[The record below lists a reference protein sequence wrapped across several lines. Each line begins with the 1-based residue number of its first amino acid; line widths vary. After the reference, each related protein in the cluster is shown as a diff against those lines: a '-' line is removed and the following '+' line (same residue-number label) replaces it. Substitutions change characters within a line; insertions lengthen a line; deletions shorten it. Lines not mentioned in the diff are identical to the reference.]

1 MINTPKDISDIE
13 VGLYKSG
20 YGICEKLVKEQHMPI
35 AEAVEKT
42 VAQFSG
48 LKMGGACLISDM
60 ECFKKFLY
68 REVTAYT
75 EPSIGVRDPNLE
87 DKTWWDELK
96 QDPKF
101 KPEYWSRYYDYLLK
115 KPSWSITA
123 VEDIN
128 FSTDEIMNALANPR
142 KGAAIERMGMVFGYV
157 QSGKTAHYIGMINKS
172 YDAGYRIVI
181 VLSGIH
187 NSLRSQTQSR
197 IDEEVLGYETSLEY
211 IGDMT
216 RERNVIGVGAG
227 PHNQVDTVVQSITT
241 RDEKGD
247 VNKKTEGV
255 SMMPP
260 FMIVTKKNAS
270 VLRRILRF
278 FRKNHCAE
286 IIGGKK
292 KIPAKYPALIIDD
305 EADQASINT
314 KESYDDQENVLDD
327 YNPTTINGLIRE
339 LLGIFECC
347 SYIGYTATPFANI
360 FIPPHIDDEKYGTDL
375 FPRDFIYRSPRA
387 DQYVGAREFFGLG
400 NEEDIP
406 TMPLYREIVDGASY
420 LGKGTKST
428 DSVGELPKELKL
440 AVKYF
445 LLSTALRNCRGQR
458 NKPNTM
464 LVHIVRFVGQQNK
477 VKQKV
482 QKYFKEEIEHYI
494 RYGDPIIESELKSIW
509 EEDYLPTT
517 GKMRVQFSKYMSGC
531 DDVSWECIWAEVKRL
546 IVDKEISV
554 YSVNGKSED
563 VLLYKN
569 HEGKPFNVIVIGG
582 DKLSRGLTLE
592 GLTVSYFTRSSNTYD
607 TLMQMGRW
615 FGFRPGYLDACRLFT
630 TPTLYASFS
639 HISMAT
645 EDLAGQFD
653 FMNSVVQTPKD
664 FGLRV
669 ASHPTLEITSRNKM
683 RTGQEFK
690 RDFSCKLSQTRV
702 FDIDGEQYDRNF
714 EAVEDLLY
722 AIKGC
727 RITADQYRKKL
738 GRKAPGDHFFYQDV
752 SAHDVANFFESYETS
767 KTATRANSKYMADY
781 IRTMNADGIG
791 GVKSWTVCLINVEDH
806 GKAFDIADLENVG
819 GGIYRKEGSG
829 VDSYETTCSI
839 HTMTSADHEYLDYDK
854 ATYDKA
860 QELKEKYKNDPSK
873 TKINEII
880 RRETRPFANGLLI
893 LYPIGD
899 AGKLTAEQGN
909 HKPPFGF
916 AAVFPDRKNKGDLK
930 SYRMNDIAL
939 EKDSDELY
947 G

>member
-1 MINTPKDISDIE
+1 MINIPKKLNDIE
-13 VGLYKSG
+13 FGLYRSG
-20 YGICEKLVKEQHMPI
+20 YGYCEKLIKEEKITI
-35 AEAVEKT
+35 AEAVAKTAEK
-42 VAQFSG
+42 FSS
-48 LKMGGACLISDM
+48 LNMISDM
-60 ECFKKFLY
+60 EGFKNFLFS
-68 REVTAYT
+68 EVTAYT
-75 EPSIGVRDPNLE
+75 EPSIGVCDPNLE
-87 DKTWWDELK
+87 DKTWWSDLK
-96 QDPKF
+96 ETPTF
-101 KPEYWSRYYDYLLK
+101 KSEYWSRYRDYLLR

-123 VEDIN
+123 VEDIDS
-128 FSTDEIMNALANPR
+128 STNEIMNVLMNPR
-142 KGAAIERMGMVFGYV
+142 KDIAGERMGMVFGYV
-157 QSGKTAHYIGMINKS
+157 QSGKTAHYIGMINKA
-172 YDAGYRIVI
+172 YDAGYSIVI

-197 IDEEVLGYETSLEY
+197 IDEEVLGYETSLENL
-211 IGDMT
+211 GDMA
-216 RERNVIGVGAG
+216 RERNAIGVGLG
-227 PHNQVDTVVQSITT
+227 PNNQVENIVQSITT
-241 RDEKGD
+241 RDENGD
-247 VNKKTEGV
+247 INNRSEGV

-260 FMIVTKKNAS
+260 LMIVTKKNAA
-270 VLRRILRF
+270 VLRKVLRF

-286 IIGGKK
+286 IIDGKK
-292 KIPAKYPALIIDD
+292 KIPTKFPALIIDD

-314 KESYDDQENVLDD
+314 RESYDDQGNILDD

-339 LLGIFECC
+339 LLGVFECR

-360 FIPPHIDDEKYGTDL
+360 FIPPHIDDERYGKDL

-400 NEEDIP
+400 ESEDTP
-406 TMPLYREIVDGASY
+406 AMPLYRKIIEGASY

-464 LVHIVRFVGQQNK
+464 LIHIVRYVSQQNK
-477 VKQKV
+477 IKQKV
-482 QKYFKEEIEHYI
+482 LEYYAEEIENPI
-494 RYGDPIIESELKSIW
+494 RYADSGIESELKRIW
-509 EEDYLPTT
+509 EEDYVPTT
-517 GKMRVQFSKYMSGC
+517 DKMRRQFRKYMSGC
-531 DDVSWECIWAEVKRL
+531 DDVSWGCIWTEVKRL
-546 IVDKEISV
+546 VHEKEITV
-554 YSVNGKSED
+554 YSINGKSKD

-569 HEGKPFNVIVIGG
+569 HAGKPFNVIVIGG

-615 FGFRPGYLDACRLFT
+615 FGFRLGYLDACRLFT
-630 TPTLYASFS
+630 TPALHASFS
-639 HISMAT
+639 YISMAT
-645 EDLAGQFD
+645 ENLAEQFD
-653 FMNSVVQTPKD
+653 FMNSVVQTPRE

-702 FDIDGEQYDRNF
+702 FDIDGEQYDKNF

-727 RITADQYRKKL
+727 RITSDQYQQML
-738 GRKAPGDHFFYQDV
+738 GRKAPGKHIFYRNV
-752 SAHDVANFFESYETS
+752 SAYDVANFFESYETS

-781 IRTMNADGIG
+781 IRTMNANGIG
-791 GVKSWTVCLINVEDH
+791 GVKLWTVCLINMNNGE
-806 GKAFDIADLENVG
+806 KFDIADLKGVG
-819 GGIYRKEGSG
+819 GGILRKEGAG
-829 VDSYETTCSI
+829 VDFSATTASI
-839 HTMTSADHEYLDYDK
+839 HTMTSADHEYMDYDS
-854 ATYDKA
+854 ATYMRVMK
-860 QELKEKYKNDPSK
+860 LKEKYKNDPSK

-880 RRETRPFANGLLI
+880 RRETRPFTNGFLI
-893 LYPIGD
+893 LYPIGQ
-899 AGKLTAEQGN
+899 AGRLTDERGS

-916 AAVFPDRKNKGDLK
+916 AAVFPDRKGKGNLK

-939 EKDSDELY
+939 ERDSDEFY

>member
-1 MINTPKDISDIE
+1 MINTPKDLSDIE
-13 VGLYKSG
+13 VGLYRSG
-20 YGICEKLVKEQHMPI
+20 YGFCEKLVKEEHITI
-35 AEAVEKT
+35 AVAVEKT
-42 VAQFSG
+42 AAKFGG
-48 LKMGGACLISDM
+48 LNMISDM
-60 ECFKKFLY
+60 ECFKKFLFS
-68 REVTAYT
+68 EVTAYT
-75 EPSIGVRDPNLE
+75 EPSIGVCDPNLE
-87 DKTWWDELK
+87 DKAWWDELK

-128 FSTDEIMNALANPR
+128 SSTDEIMNALTNPR
-142 KGAAIERMGMVFGYV
+142 KGVAGERMGMVFGYV
-157 QSGKTAHYIGMINKS
+157 QSGKTVHYIGMINKA

-197 IDEEVLGYETSLEY
+197 IDEEVLGYETSLES

-216 RERNVIGVGAG
+216 RERNVIGVGVG
-227 PHNQVDTVVQSITT
+227 PHNQVETVVQSITT

-270 VLRRILRF
+270 VLRKILRF

-314 KESYDDQENVLDD
+314 KESYDDQGNVLDD
-327 YNPTTINGLIRE
+327 YSPTTINGLIRE
-339 LLGIFECC
+339 LLGVFECR

-387 DQYVGAREFFGLG
+387 DQYIGAREFFGLG
-400 NEEDIP
+400 SNEDVP
-406 TMPLYREIVDGASY
+406 AMPLYRKIVDGASY
-420 LGKGTKST
+420 LGKGTKSA
-428 DSVGELPKELKL
+428 DPVGELPKELKL

-464 LVHIVRFVGQQNK
+464 LIHIVRFVGQQNK

-482 QKYFKEEIEHYI
+482 LKYFKEEIENHI
-494 RYGDPIIESELKSIW
+494 RYGDSIIESELKSIW
-509 EEDYLPTT
+509 EEDYVPTT
-517 GKMRVQFSKYMSGC
+517 GKMRVQFSKYMSGY
-531 DDVSWECIWAEVKRL
+531 DDVSWDCIWSEAKRL
-546 IVDKEISV
+546 IADKEISV
-554 YSVNGKSED
+554 YSVNGKSDD

-630 TPTLYASFS
+630 TPTLHASFS

-645 EDLAGQFD
+645 EDLAAQFD

-669 ASHPTLEITSRNKM
+669 ASHPTLEITSRNKR

-727 RITADQYRKKL
+727 RITAEQYQQTL
-738 GRKAPGDHFFYQDV
+738 GRKAPSEHFFYQNV

-791 GVKSWTVCLINVEDH
+791 GVKSWTVCLISVSGH
-806 GKAFDIADLENVG
+806 GKAFDIADLKDVG

-839 HTMTSADHEYLDYDK
+839 HTMTSADHEYLDYNKDS
-854 ATYDKA
+854 YDKV

-880 RRETRPFANGLLI
+880 RRETRPFSNGLLI

-899 AGKLTAEQGN
+899 AGDLTVKQGA

-916 AAVFPDRKNKGDLK
+916 AAVFPDRKGKGNLK

-939 EKDSDELY
+939 EKDSDEFY

>member
-1 MINTPKDISDIE
+1 MINTPKDLSDVE

-20 YGICEKLVKEQHMPI
+20 YAFCEKLVKEEQQEI
-35 AEAVEKT
+35 ATAVEATIEK
-42 VAQFSG
+42 FRG
-48 LKMGGACLISDM
+48 LNMISDLDG
-60 ECFKKFLY
+60 FRKFLFS
-68 REVTAYT
+68 EVTAYT
-75 EPSIGVRDPNLE
+75 EPSIGVCDPNLE

-96 QDPKF
+96 LNPKF
-101 KPEYWSRYYDYLLK
+101 KPEYWTRYYDYLMR

-123 VEDIN
+123 VEDIDS
-128 FSTDEIMNALANPR
+128 STDEIMNALIDPR
-142 KGAAIERMGMVFGYV
+142 KGAAGERMGMVFGYV
-157 QSGKTAHYIGMINKS
+157 QSGKTAHYIGMINKA

-187 NSLRSQTQSR
+187 NSLRSQTQAR
-197 IDEEVLGYETSLEY
+197 IDEEVLGYETSLEN

-216 RERNVIGVGAG
+216 RERNVIGVGVG
-227 PHNQVDTVVQSITT
+227 PHNQVDTIVQSITT

-286 IIGGKK
+286 IIDGKK

-314 KESYDDQENVLDD
+314 NESYDDQGNILDD

-339 LLGIFECC
+339 LLGVFECR

-387 DQYVGAREFFGLG
+387 DQYIGAREFFGLG
-400 NEEDIP
+400 GSENVP
-406 TMPLYREIVDGASY
+406 VMPLYRKIVDGASY

-428 DSVGELPKELKL
+428 DPVGELPKELKQ

-445 LLSTALRNCRGQR
+445 VLSTALRNCRGQR

-464 LVHIVRFVGQQNK
+464 LIHIVRFVSQQNK

-482 QKYFKEEIEHYI
+482 QKYFKEEIENCIHF
-494 RYGDPIIESELKSIW
+494 RDPIIESELKSIW
-509 EEDYLPTT
+509 EDDYVSTT
-517 GKMRVQFSKYMSGC
+517 GKMRAEFSKYMSGC
-531 DDVSWECIWAEVKRL
+531 DDVSWDSIWSEVKRL
-546 IVDKEISV
+546 IDNKEITV

-563 VLLYKN
+563 VLIYKN

-592 GLTVSYFTRSSNTYD
+592 GLTISYFTRSSNTYD

-630 TPTLYASFS
+630 TPMLYQSFS
-639 HISMAT
+639 YISMAT
-645 EDLAGQFD
+645 EDLADQFD

-714 EAVEDLLY
+714 EAVEDLLES
-722 AIKGC
+722 IKSC
-727 RITADQYRKKL
+727 RVTAAQYQAAL
-738 GRKAPGDHFFYQDV
+738 GRKFPENHFFYQNV
-752 SAHDVANFFESYETS
+752 SAYDVANFLEHYETS

-781 IRTMNADGIG
+781 IRTMNADGLG
-791 GVKSWTVCLINVEDH
+791 GVKSWTVCLMNVSGH
-806 GKAFDIADLENVG
+806 GKPFPIADLEDVG
-819 GGIYRKEGSG
+819 AGIYRKEGFG
-829 VDSYETTCSI
+829 VTSYETTCSI

-854 ATYDKA
+854 AAYDKV
-860 QELKEKYKNDPSK
+860 QELKERYKNDPSK
-873 TKINEII
+873 TKVNEII

-899 AGKLTAEQGN
+899 AGKLTAERGD
-909 HKPPFGF
+909 HKTPFGF
-916 AAVFPDRKNKGDLK
+916 AVVFPDRKGKGNLK

-939 EKDSDELY
+939 EKDTDEFY

>member
-1 MINTPKDISDIE
+1 M
-13 VGLYKSG
+13 
-20 YGICEKLVKEQHMPI
+20 
-35 AEAVEKT
+35 
-42 VAQFSG
+42 
-48 LKMGGACLISDM
+48 ISDM
-60 ECFKKFLY
+60 ECFKKFLFS
-68 REVTAYT
+68 EVTAYT
-75 EPSIGVRDPNLE
+75 EPSIGVCDPNLE
-87 DKTWWDELK
+87 DKPWWDEIK
-96 QDPKF
+96 QDPAF
-101 KPEYWSRYYDYLLK
+101 KPEYWGRYYDYLLK
-115 KPSWSITA
+115 KTAWSITA
-123 VEDIN
+123 VEEIDS
-128 FSTDEIMNALANPR
+128 STDEIMNVLANPR
-142 KGAAIERMGMVFGYV
+142 KGVAGERMGMVFGYV
-157 QSGKTAHYIGMINKS
+157 QSGKTAHYIGMINKA

-197 IDEEVLGYETSLEY
+197 IDEEVLGYETSLEN

-216 RERNVIGVGAG
+216 RERNVIGVGVG
-227 PHNQVDTVVQSITT
+227 PHNQVETVVQSITT

-260 FMIVTKKNAS
+260 FMIVTKKNAF

-286 IIGGKK
+286 IIEGKK

-314 KESYDDQENVLDD
+314 NESYDDHGNVLDD

-339 LLGIFECC
+339 LLGVFECR

-360 FIPPHIDDEKYGTDL
+360 FIPPHIDDETYGTDL
-375 FPRDFIYRSPRA
+375 FPRDFIFRSPRA
-387 DQYVGAREFFGLG
+387 DQYIGAREFFGLG
-400 NEEDIP
+400 DNEDIP
-406 TMPLYREIVDGASY
+406 TMPLYRKIVDGASY
-420 LGKGTKST
+420 LGQGTKST
-428 DSVGELPKELKL
+428 DEVGELPKELKL

-464 LVHIVRFVGQQNK
+464 LIHIVRFVGQQNK

-482 QKYFKEEIEHYI
+482 LKYFKEEIEHYI

-509 EEDYLPTT
+509 EDDYLPTSN
-517 GKMRVQFSKYMSGC
+517 KMRAQFSKYMSGC
-531 DDVSWECIWAEVKRL
+531 NDVSWDCIWAETKRL
-546 IVDKEISV
+546 IADKEIIV

-615 FGFRPGYLDACRLFT
+615 FGFRPCYLDACRLFT
-630 TPTLYASFS
+630 TPSLYASFS

-645 EDLAGQFD
+645 EDLAAQFD
-653 FMNSVVQTPKD
+653 FMNSVVKTPKD

-727 RITADQYRKKL
+727 RITAEQYQQIL
-738 GRKAPGDHFFYQDV
+738 GRKAPGDHFFYRNV
-752 SAHDVANFFESYETS
+752 SSHDVANFFESYETS

-791 GVKSWTVCLINVEDH
+791 GVKSWTVCLINVSGH
-806 GKAFDIADLENVG
+806 GIPFDIADLKDVG

-829 VDSYETTCSI
+829 VDSCESTCSI

-854 ATYDKA
+854 TTYDRVR
-860 QELKEKYKNDPSK
+860 ELKEKYKNDPFK

-880 RRETRPFANGLLI
+880 RRETRPFSNGLLI

-899 AGKLTAEQGN
+899 AGDLTAKQGG

-916 AAVFPDRKNKGDLK
+916 AAVFPDRKGKGNLK

-939 EKDSDELY
+939 EKDSDEFY

>member
-1 MINTPKDISDIE
+1 MINAPKNLNDIE
-13 VGLYKSG
+13 ISLYKSG
-20 YGICEKLVKEQHMPI
+20 YGFCEKLVKEEHMDI
-35 AEAVEKT
+35 ATAVEQTAEK
-42 VAQFSG
+42 FSG
-48 LKMGGACLISDM
+48 LNLISDI
-60 ECFKKFLY
+60 ECFKHFLFS
-68 REVTAYT
+68 EVTAYT
-75 EPSIGVRDPNLE
+75 EPSIGVINPDLE

-96 QDPKF
+96 REPSF
-101 KPEYWSRYYDYLLK
+101 KSEYWSRYYDYLVN
-115 KPSWSITA
+115 KPAWSISA

-128 FSTDEIMNALANPR
+128 SSTDEIMNALANP
-142 KGAAIERMGMVFGYV
+142 KQGTAAERMGMVFGYV
-157 QSGKTAHYIGMINKS
+157 QSGKTAHYIGMINKA

-216 RERNVIGVGAG
+216 RERNVIGVGVG
-227 PHNQVDTVVQSITT
+227 PHNQVETVVQSITT

-286 IIGGKK
+286 IIDEKK
-292 KIPAKYPALIIDD
+292 RIPAKYPALIIDD

-314 KESYDDQENVLDD
+314 NESYDEHGNVLDD

-339 LLGIFECC
+339 LLGIFECR

-360 FIPPHIDDEKYGTDL
+360 FIPPHIDDEKYGTDF

-400 NEEDIP
+400 NDEDIP
-406 TMPLYREIVDGASY
+406 TMPLYRKIVDGASY

-428 DSVGELPKELKL
+428 DEVGELPKELKL

-445 LLSTALRNCRGQR
+445 LLSTALRNCRGQS

-477 VKQKV
+477 VKRKV
-482 QKYFKEEIEHYI
+482 QKYFDEEIANFV
-494 RYGDPIIESELKSIW
+494 RMNAPGIEDEFKSIW
-509 EEDYLPTT
+509 ENDYIPTT
-517 GKMRVQFSKYMSGC
+517 SKMRIQFSKYMSEC
-531 DDVSWECIWAEVKRL
+531 NDVSWDCIWTEIKRL
-546 IVDKEISV
+546 IADKEISV

-563 VLLYKN
+563 GLLYKS

-630 TPTLYASFS
+630 TSTLYASFS

-645 EDLAGQFD
+645 EDLAAQFD

-669 ASHPTLEITSRNKM
+669 ASHPILEITSRNKM

-702 FDIDGEQYDRNF
+702 FDIDGDQYDRNF

-727 RITADQYRKKL
+727 RITPEQYQQKL
-738 GRKAPGDHFFYQDV
+738 GRKAPGDHFFYHGV
-752 SAHDVANFFESYETS
+752 SAHDVANFFEAYETS

-791 GVKSWTVCLINVEDH
+791 GVKSWTVCLINMDNGE
-806 GKAFDIADLENVG
+806 KFNIADLQDVG
-819 GGIYRKEGSG
+819 GGILRREGTG
-829 VDSYETTCSI
+829 VDFSETTASI
-839 HTMTSADHEYLDYDK
+839 HTMTSADHEYMDYDNN
-854 ATYDKA
+854 TYKRVL
-860 QELKEKYKNDPSK
+860 ELKEKYKNDPSK
-873 TKINEII
+873 TKISEII
-880 RRETRPFANGLLI
+880 RRETRPFTSGFLI
-893 LYPIGD
+893 LYPIGQ
-899 AGKLTAEQGN
+899 AGRLTDERGA

-916 AAVFPDRKNKGDLK
+916 AAVFPDRKGKGELK

-939 EKDSDELY
+939 EKDSNEFY

>member
-1 MINTPKDISDIE
+1 MINIPKDLSDIE
-13 VGLYKSG
+13 VGIYKSG
-20 YGICEKLVKEQHMPI
+20 YSYCESLVKVKHMAI
-35 AEAVEKT
+35 AKAVENT
-42 VAQFSG
+42 AERYG
-48 LKMGGACLISDM
+48 ALKMISDM
-60 ECFKKFLY
+60 DCFKEFLF

-75 EPSIGVRDPNLE
+75 EPSIGVSDPSLS
-87 DKTWWDELK
+87 DKNWWNELK
-96 QDPKF
+96 HTPSF

-123 VEDIN
+123 VENIN
-128 FSTDEIMNALANPR
+128 SSTDEIMNSLTNPR
-142 KGAAIERMGMVFGYV
+142 KGMAGERMGMVFGYV
-157 QSGKTAHYIGMINKS
+157 QSGKTAHYIGMINKA

-197 IDEEVLGYETSLEY
+197 IDEEVLGYETSLES

-216 RERNVIGVGAG
+216 RERNAIGVGIG
-227 PHNQVDTVVQSITT
+227 PYNQVETPVQSITT

-260 FMIVTKKNAS
+260 LMVVTKKNAS
-270 VLRRILRF
+270 VLRKILRF
-278 FRKNHCAE
+278 FRKNYCAE

-314 KESYDDQENVLDD
+314 RASYDDQGNILDD

-339 LLGIFECC
+339 LLNIFECR
-347 SYIGYTATPFANI
+347 SYVGYTATPFANI
-360 FIPPHIDDEKYGTDL
+360 FIPPHIDDERYGTDL
-375 FPRDFIYRSPRA
+375 FPRDFIYRAPRA
-387 DQYVGAREFFGLG
+387 DQYIGAREFFGLG
-400 NEEDIP
+400 GEDIP
-406 TMPLYREIVDGASY
+406 AMPLYRKITDGAGY

-428 DSVGELPKELKL
+428 DAVGELPKELKL

-445 LLSTALRNCRGQR
+445 LLSTALRNCTGQR

-477 VKQKV
+477 IKQRII
-482 QKYFKEEIEHYI
+482 KYFKDEIENYI
-494 RYGDPIIESELKSIW
+494 RFGDPSIESEFKSIW

-517 GKMRVQFSKYMSGC
+517 EKMRVQFRKYIAEC
-531 DDVSWECIWAEVKRL
+531 VDVDWSSIWAEIKRL
-546 IVDKEISV
+546 IADKEISV

-569 HEGKPFNVIVIGG
+569 HEGAPFNVIVIGG

-592 GLTVSYFTRSSNTYD
+592 GLTISYFTRSSNTYD

-630 TPTLYASFS
+630 TDSLYASFS

-645 EDLAGQFD
+645 EDLAAQFD
-653 FMNSVVQTPKD
+653 FMNSVVQTPRD

-714 EAVEDLLY
+714 EAVEDFLY

-727 RITADQYRKKL
+727 RITTEQYQKTHN
-738 GRKAPGDHFFYQDV
+738 RKAPGEHIFYQGV
-752 SAHDVANFFESYETS
+752 SAHDVANFLESYETS

-791 GVKSWTVCLINVEDH
+791 GVKSWTVCLINVSGH
-806 GKAFDIADLENVG
+806 GENFDIADLKNIG
-819 GGIYRKEGSG
+819 GGIYREEGHG
-829 VDSYETTCSI
+829 VDSYADAAICSI
-839 HTMTSADHEYLDYDK
+839 HAMTSAGHEYLDYDK
-854 ATYDKA
+854 QAYDKVL
-860 QELKEKYKNDPSK
+860 QLREKYKNDSAT
-873 TKINEII
+873 TKVNEII
-880 RRETRPFANGLLI
+880 RRETRAFSNGLLI

-899 AGKLTAEQGN
+899 AGQLTALKGN

-916 AAVFPDRKNKGDLK
+916 AAVFPDRNGKGNLK

-939 EKDSDELY
+939 EKDNDELY

>member
-1 MINTPKDISDIE
+1 MINAPKNLNDIE
-13 VGLYKSG
+13 ISLYKSG
-20 YGICEKLVKEQHMPI
+20 YGFCEKLVKEEHMDI
-35 AEAVEKT
+35 ATAVEQTAEK
-42 VAQFSG
+42 FSS
-48 LKMGGACLISDM
+48 LNLISDI
-60 ECFKKFLY
+60 ECFKHFLFS
-68 REVTAYT
+68 EVTAYT
-75 EPSIGVRDPNLE
+75 EPSIGVINPDLE

-96 QDPKF
+96 REPSF
-101 KPEYWSRYYDYLLK
+101 KSEYWSRYYDYLVN
-115 KPSWSITA
+115 KPAWSISA

-128 FSTDEIMNALANPR
+128 SSTDEIMNALANP
-142 KGAAIERMGMVFGYV
+142 KQGTAAERMGMVFGYV
-157 QSGKTAHYIGMINKS
+157 QSGKTAHYIGMINKA

-187 NSLRSQTQSR
+187 KSLRSQTQSR

-216 RERNVIGVGAG
+216 RERNVIGVGVG
-227 PHNQVDTVVQSITT
+227 PHNQVETVVQSITT

-286 IIGGKK
+286 IIDEKK
-292 KIPAKYPALIIDD
+292 RIPAKYPALIIDD

-314 KESYDDQENVLDD
+314 NESYDEHGNVLDD

-339 LLGIFECC
+339 LLGIFECR

-400 NEEDIP
+400 NDEDIP
-406 TMPLYREIVDGASY
+406 TMPLYRKIVNGASY

-428 DSVGELPKELKL
+428 DEVGELPKELKL

-464 LVHIVRFVGQQNK
+464 LIHIVRFVGQQNK

-482 QKYFKEEIEHYI
+482 SKYFKEEIDHYI
-494 RYGDPIIESELKSIW
+494 RYGDPVIESELKAIW

-517 GKMRVQFSKYMSGC
+517 DKMRAQFSKYMSGC
-531 DDVSWECIWAEVKRL
+531 NDVSWDCIWTEIKRL

-630 TPTLYASFS
+630 TPTLYANFS

-645 EDLAGQFD
+645 EDLAAQFD

-669 ASHPTLEITSRNKM
+669 ASHPMLEITSRNKM

-727 RITADQYRKKL
+727 RITAEQYQQIL
-738 GRKAPGDHFFYQDV
+738 GRKAPGEHFFYQNV
-752 SAHDVANFFESYETS
+752 SAHDIANFFESYETS

-781 IRTMNADGIG
+781 IRTMNSDGIG
-791 GVKSWTVCLINVEDH
+791 GVKSWTVCLINMDNGE
-806 GKAFDIADLENVG
+806 KFDIADLQGVG
-819 GGIYRKEGSG
+819 GGILRREGTG
-829 VDSYETTCSI
+829 VDFSATTASI
-839 HTMTSADHEYLDYDK
+839 HTMTSADHEYMDYDSD
-854 ATYDKA
+854 TYKRVL
-860 QELKEKYKNDPSK
+860 ELKEKYKNDPSK

-880 RRETRPFANGLLI
+880 RRETRPFTSGFLI
-893 LYPIGD
+893 LYPIGQ
-899 AGKLTAEQGN
+899 AGRLTDERGA

-916 AAVFPDRKNKGDLK
+916 AAVFPDRKGNGELK

-939 EKDSDELY
+939 EKDSNEFY

>member
-1 MINTPKDISDIE
+1 MINTPKDLSDIE

-20 YGICEKLVKEQHMPI
+20 YGFCEKLVKEEHMTI
-35 AEAVEKT
+35 AVAVEKT
-42 VAQFSG
+42 AAKFGG
-48 LKMGGACLISDM
+48 LNMISDM
-60 ECFKKFLY
+60 ECFKKFLFS
-68 REVTAYT
+68 EVTAYT
-75 EPSIGVRDPNLE
+75 EPSIGVCDPNLE

-96 QDPKF
+96 HDPAF
-101 KPEYWSRYYDYLLK
+101 KPEYWDRYYNYLLK
-115 KPSWSITA
+115 KPAWSITA
-123 VEDIN
+123 VEEIDS
-128 FSTDEIMNALANPR
+128 STDEIMNALANPR
-142 KGAAIERMGMVFGYV
+142 KGVAGERMGMVFGYV
-157 QSGKTAHYIGMINKS
+157 QSGKTAHYIGMINKA

-197 IDEEVLGYETSLEY
+197 IDEEVLGYETSLEN

-216 RERNVIGVGAG
+216 RERNVIGVGVG
-227 PHNQVDTVVQSITT
+227 PHNQVETVVQSITT

-286 IIGGKK
+286 IIDGKK

-314 KESYDDQENVLDD
+314 NESYDDQGNVLDD

-339 LLGIFECC
+339 LLGVFECR

-360 FIPPHIDDEKYGTDL
+360 FIPPHIDDETYGSDL
-375 FPRDFIYRSPRA
+375 FPRDFIFRSPRA
-387 DQYVGAREFFGLG
+387 DQYIGAREFFGLG
-400 NEEDIP
+400 DDEDIP
-406 TMPLYREIVDGASY
+406 TMPLYRKIVDGATY
-420 LGKGTKST
+420 LGRGTRST
-428 DSVGELPKELKL
+428 DEVGELPEELKL
-440 AVKYF
+440 AMKYF

-464 LVHIVRFVGQQNK
+464 LIHIVRFVGQQNK

-482 QKYFKEEIEHYI
+482 LKYYKEEIESYI
-494 RYGDPIIESELKSIW
+494 RYGDPSIESDLKSIW
-509 EEDYLPTT
+509 EEDYLPTAD
-517 GKMRVQFSKYMSGC
+517 KMRVQFSKYMSGC
-531 DDVSWECIWAEVKRL
+531 DDISWDCIWDEIKRL
-546 IVDKEISV
+546 IADKEINV

-592 GLTVSYFTRSSNTYD
+592 GLTISYFTRSSNTYD

-630 TPTLYASFS
+630 TPALYASFS

-645 EDLAGQFD
+645 EDLAAQFD

-714 EAVEDLLY
+714 EAVEDFLC

-727 RITADQYRKKL
+727 RITAEQYQQAL
-738 GRKAPGDHFFYQDV
+738 GRKAPGEHFFYRNV

-791 GVKSWTVCLINVEDH
+791 GVKSWTVCLVNVGGH
-806 GKAFDIADLENVG
+806 GKPFDIADLKDVG

-854 ATYDKA
+854 VAYDKV

-880 RRETRPFANGLLI
+880 RKETRPFANGLLI

-899 AGKLTAEQGN
+899 AGKLTAEQGD
-909 HKPPFGF
+909 HKTPFGF
-916 AAVFPDRKNKGDLK
+916 AAIFPDREGKGDLK

-939 EKDSDELY
+939 EKDSDEFY

>member
-1 MINTPKDISDIE
+1 MINAPKNLNDIE
-13 VGLYKSG
+13 ISLYKSG
-20 YGICEKLVKEQHMPI
+20 YGFCEKLVKEEHMDI
-35 AEAVEKT
+35 ATAVEQTAEK
-42 VAQFSG
+42 FSG
-48 LKMGGACLISDM
+48 LNLISDI
-60 ECFKKFLY
+60 ECFKHFLFS
-68 REVTAYT
+68 EVTAYT
-75 EPSIGVRDPNLE
+75 EPSIGVINPDLE

-96 QDPKF
+96 REPSF
-101 KPEYWSRYYDYLLK
+101 KSEYWSRYYDYLVN
-115 KPSWSITA
+115 KPAWSISA

-128 FSTDEIMNALANPR
+128 SSTDEIMNALANP
-142 KGAAIERMGMVFGYV
+142 KQGTAAERMGMVFGYV
-157 QSGKTAHYIGMINKS
+157 QSGKTAHYIGMINKA

-216 RERNVIGVGAG
+216 RERNVIGVGVG
-227 PHNQVDTVVQSITT
+227 PHNQVETVVQSITT

-286 IIGGKK
+286 IIDEKK
-292 KIPAKYPALIIDD
+292 RIPAKYPALIIDD

-314 KESYDDQENVLDD
+314 NESYDEHGNVLDD

-339 LLGIFECC
+339 LLGIFECR

-400 NEEDIP
+400 NDEDIP
-406 TMPLYREIVDGASY
+406 TMPLYRKIVDGASY

-428 DSVGELPKELKL
+428 DEVGELPKELKL

-445 LLSTALRNCRGQR
+445 LLSTALRNFRGQS

-477 VKQKV
+477 VKRKV
-482 QKYFKEEIEHYI
+482 QKYFDEEIANFV
-494 RYGDPIIESELKSIW
+494 RMNAPGIEDEFKSIW
-509 EEDYLPTT
+509 ENDYIPTT
-517 GKMRVQFSKYMSGC
+517 SKMRIQFSKYMSEC
-531 DDVSWECIWAEVKRL
+531 NDVSWDCIWTEIKRL
-546 IVDKEISV
+546 IADKEISV

-563 VLLYKN
+563 VLLYKS

-630 TPTLYASFS
+630 TSTLYASFS

-645 EDLAGQFD
+645 EDLAAQFD

-669 ASHPTLEITSRNKM
+669 ASHPILEITSRNKM

-702 FDIDGEQYDRNF
+702 FDIDGDQYDRNF

-727 RITADQYRKKL
+727 RITPEQYQQKL
-738 GRKAPGDHFFYQDV
+738 GRKAPGDHFFYQGV
-752 SAHDVANFFESYETS
+752 SAHDVANFFEAYETS

-791 GVKSWTVCLINVEDH
+791 GVKSWTVCLINMDNGE
-806 GKAFDIADLENVG
+806 KFNIADLQDVG
-819 GGIYRKEGSG
+819 GGILRREGTG
-829 VDSYETTCSI
+829 VDFSETTASI
-839 HTMTSADHEYLDYDK
+839 HTMTSADHEYMDYDNN
-854 ATYDKA
+854 TYKRVL
-860 QELKEKYKNDPSK
+860 ELKEKYKNDPSK
-873 TKINEII
+873 TKISEII
-880 RRETRPFANGLLI
+880 RRETRPFTSGFLI
-893 LYPIGD
+893 LYPIGQ
-899 AGKLTAEQGN
+899 AGRLTDERGA

-916 AAVFPDRKNKGDLK
+916 AAVFPDRKGKGELK

-939 EKDSDELY
+939 EKDSNEFY

>member
-1 MINTPKDISDIE
+1 MINTPKNLSDIE

-20 YGICEKLVKEQHMPI
+20 YGFCENLVNQEHITI
-35 AEAVEKT
+35 AAAVEKT
-42 VAQFSG
+42 VAKFDG
-48 LKMGGACLISDM
+48 LKLISNM
-60 ECFKKFLY
+60 ESFKRFLFS
-68 REVTAYT
+68 EVTAYT
-75 EPSIGVRDPNLE
+75 EPSIGVCNPELTDT
-87 DKTWWDELK
+87 TWWNDLRLNSE
-96 QDPKF
+96 F
-101 KPEYWSRYYDYLLK
+101 KAEYWSRYYDYLLK
-115 KPSWSITA
+115 KPSWSIA
-123 VEDIN
+123 AIEDIN
-128 FSTDEIMNALANPR
+128 SSTDEIMNALANPR
-142 KGAAIERMGMVFGYV
+142 KGLSDERMGMVFGYV

-197 IDEEVLGYETSLEY
+197 IDEEVLGYETSLDSIE
-211 IGDMT
+211 DMT
-216 RERNVIGVGAG
+216 RKRNAIGVGIG
-227 PHNQVDTVVQSITT
+227 PHNQVGTVVQSITT

-270 VLRRILRF
+270 VLRKILRF

-286 IIGGKK
+286 MIDGKK
-292 KIPAKYPALIIDD
+292 KIPAQYPALIIDD

-314 KESYDDQENVLDD
+314 KESYDDQGNVLDD

-339 LLGIFECC
+339 LLDIFECH

-360 FIPPHIDDEKYGTDL
+360 FIPPHIDDNRYGTDL
-375 FPRDFIYRSPRA
+375 FPRDFIFRAPRA
-387 DQYVGAREFFGLG
+387 DQYIGAKEFFGLG
-400 NEEDIP
+400 DSEDIP
-406 TMPLYREIVDGASY
+406 TMPLYREIVDGAFY
-420 LGKGTKST
+420 LSKGTKST
-428 DSVGELPKELKL
+428 DAVGELPKELKL
-440 AVKYF
+440 AIKYF

-464 LVHIVRFVGQQNK
+464 LIHIVRFVGQQNK
-477 VKQKV
+477 IKQKV
-482 QKYFKEEIEHYI
+482 LKYFQDEIEYYI
-494 RYGDPIIESELKSIW
+494 RYRDPSIESELKSIW
-509 EEDYLPTT
+509 ESDYIPTSS
-517 GKMRVQFSKYMSGC
+517 KLKAQFSKYMSGC
-531 DDVSWECIWAEVKRL
+531 DDISWDCIWAEIKRL
-546 IVDKEISV
+546 IADREISV

-569 HEGKPFNVIVIGG
+569 HEGNPFNVIVIGG

-645 EDLAGQFD
+645 EDLAAQFD
-653 FMNSVVQTPKD
+653 FMHSVVQTPKD

-702 FDIDGEQYDRNF
+702 FDIDGDQYDRNF
-714 EAVEDLLY
+714 EAVEDFLY
-722 AIKGC
+722 SIKTC
-727 RITADQYRKKL
+727 RVTAEQYQKTHN
-738 GRKAPGDHFFYQDV
+738 RKAPGEHFFYQNV

-781 IRTMNADGIG
+781 IRAMNTDGIG
-791 GVKSWTVCLINVEDH
+791 GVKSWTVCLINISGH
-806 GKAFDIADLENVG
+806 SKPFDIADLHNVG

-829 VDSYETTCSI
+829 VNSYETTCSI
-839 HTMTSADHEYLDYDK
+839 HTMTSADHEYLDYDEDAYRK
-854 ATYDKA
+854 V

-873 TKINEII
+873 PKVNEII
-880 RRETRPFANGLLI
+880 RRETRAFTNGLLI
-893 LYPIGD
+893 LYPIGN
-899 AGKLTAEQGN
+899 AGKLTDEQGN

-916 AAVFPDRKNKGDLK
+916 AAVFPDRRGKGDLK

-939 EKDSDELY
+939 EKDSDEFY

>member
-1 MINTPKDISDIE
+1 MINAPKNLNDIE
-13 VGLYKSG
+13 ISLYKSG
-20 YGICEKLVKEQHMPI
+20 YGFCEKLVKEEHMDI
-35 AEAVEKT
+35 ATAVEQTAEK
-42 VAQFSG
+42 FSG
-48 LKMGGACLISDM
+48 LNLISDI
-60 ECFKKFLY
+60 ECFKHFLFS
-68 REVTAYT
+68 EVTAYT
-75 EPSIGVRDPNLE
+75 EPSIGVINPDLE

-96 QDPKF
+96 REPSF
-101 KPEYWSRYYDYLLK
+101 KSEYWSRYYDYLVN
-115 KPSWSITA
+115 KPAWSISA

-128 FSTDEIMNALANPR
+128 SSTDEIMNALANP
-142 KGAAIERMGMVFGYV
+142 KQGTAAERMGMVFGYV
-157 QSGKTAHYIGMINKS
+157 QSGKTAHYIGMINKA

-216 RERNVIGVGAG
+216 RERNVIGVGVG
-227 PHNQVDTVVQSITT
+227 PHNQVETVVQSITT

-286 IIGGKK
+286 IIDEKK
-292 KIPAKYPALIIDD
+292 RIPAKYPALIIDD

-314 KESYDDQENVLDD
+314 NESYDEHGNVLDD

-339 LLGIFECC
+339 LLGIFECR

-400 NEEDIP
+400 NDEDIP
-406 TMPLYREIVDGASY
+406 TMPLYRKIVDGASY

-428 DSVGELPKELKL
+428 DEVGELPKELKL

-445 LLSTALRNCRGQR
+445 LLSTALRNCRGQS

-477 VKQKV
+477 VKRKV
-482 QKYFKEEIEHYI
+482 QKYFDEEIANFV
-494 RYGDPIIESELKSIW
+494 RMNAPGIEEEFKSIW
-509 EEDYLPTT
+509 ENDYIPTT
-517 GKMRVQFSKYMSGC
+517 SKMRIQFSKYMSEC
-531 DDVSWECIWAEVKRL
+531 NDVSWDCIWTEIKRL
-546 IVDKEISV
+546 IADKEISV

-563 VLLYKN
+563 VLLYKS

-630 TPTLYASFS
+630 TSTLYASFS

-645 EDLAGQFD
+645 EDLAAQFD

-669 ASHPTLEITSRNKM
+669 ASHPILEITSRNKM

-702 FDIDGEQYDRNF
+702 FDIDGDQYDRNF

-727 RITADQYRKKL
+727 RITPEQYQQKL
-738 GRKAPGDHFFYQDV
+738 GRKAPGDHFFYQGV
-752 SAHDVANFFESYETS
+752 SAHDIANFFEAYETS

-791 GVKSWTVCLINVEDH
+791 GVKSWTVCLINMDNGE
-806 GKAFDIADLENVG
+806 KFNIADLQDVG
-819 GGIYRKEGSG
+819 GGILRREGTG
-829 VDSYETTCSI
+829 VDFSETTASI
-839 HTMTSADHEYLDYDK
+839 HTMTSADHEYMDYDSD
-854 ATYDKA
+854 TYKRVL
-860 QELKEKYKNDPSK
+860 ELKEKYKNDPSK

-880 RRETRPFANGLLI
+880 RRETRPFTSGFLI
-893 LYPIGD
+893 LYPIGQ
-899 AGKLTAEQGN
+899 AGRLTDERGA

-916 AAVFPDRKNKGDLK
+916 AAVFPDRKGKGELK

-939 EKDSDELY
+939 EKDSNEFY

>member
-1 MINTPKDISDIE
+1 MINTPKDLSDIE
-13 VGLYKSG
+13 VSLYKSG
-20 YGICEKLVKEQHMPI
+20 YGVCEKLVKEEHMDI
-35 AEAVEKT
+35 ATAVEKT
-42 VAQFSG
+42 VEKFKG
-48 LKMGGACLISDM
+48 LNLISDI
-60 ECFKKFLY
+60 ECFRRFLFS
-68 REVTAYT
+68 EVTAYT
-75 EPSIGVRDPNLE
+75 EPSIGVIDPDLD
-87 DKTWWDELK
+87 DKTWWNELK
-96 QDPKF
+96 EDPDF
-101 KPEYWSRYYDYLLK
+101 KPEYWSRYYDYLLQ
-115 KPSWSITA
+115 KPSWSISA

-128 FSTDEIMNALANPR
+128 SSTDEIMNALANPR
-142 KGAAIERMGMVFGYV
+142 KGTAGDRMGMVFGYV
-157 QSGKTAHYIGMINKS
+157 QSGKTAHYIGMINKA

-197 IDEEVLGYETSLEY
+197 IDEEVLGYETSLEN

-216 RERNVIGVGAG
+216 RERNAIGVGIG
-227 PHNQVDTVVQSITT
+227 PHNQVATVVQSITT
-241 RDEKGD
+241 RDDKGD

-286 IIGGKK
+286 IIEGKK

-314 KESYDDQENVLDD
+314 KESYDEHGNVLDD

-339 LLGIFECC
+339 LLGVFECR

-387 DQYVGAREFFGLG
+387 DQYIGAREFFGLG
-400 NEEDIP
+400 DEDTP
-406 TMPLYREIVDGASY
+406 TMPLYRKIIDGASY
-420 LGKGTKST
+420 LGQGTKST
-428 DSVGELPKELKL
+428 DPVGDLPKELKQ

-445 LLSTALRNCRGQR
+445 LLSTALRNCRGQK

-477 VKQKV
+477 VKQKI

-494 RYGDPIIESELKSIW
+494 RFGDPIIENELKLIW

-517 GKMRVQFSKYMSGC
+517 DKMRVQFSKYMDGC
-531 DDVSWECIWAEVKRL
+531 EDVSWNCIWTEIKRL
-546 IVDKEISV
+546 IADKEISV

-645 EDLAGQFD
+645 EDLAAQFD

-683 RTGQEFK
+683 RTGQEVK

-702 FDIDGEQYDRNF
+702 FDIDGDEYDRNF
-714 EAVEDLLY
+714 DAVENLLF
-722 AIKGC
+722 AIKNC
-727 RITADQYRKKL
+727 RITPEQYKSTHG
-738 GRKAPGDHFFYQDV
+738 GRPMPGKHYFWQDV
-752 SAHDVANFFESYETS
+752 SAYDVANFFESYETS

-781 IRTMNADGIG
+781 IRTMNANGIG
-791 GVKSWTVCLINVEDH
+791 GVKRWTVCLMNIENE
-806 GKAFDIADLENVG
+806 KAKPFKIAGLTVG
-819 GGIYRKEGSG
+819 GGIYRDPDKVLSADGQ
-829 VDSYETTCSI
+829 TCSI
-839 HTMTSADHEYLDYDK
+839 HTMTSAGHEYYDYTAKELDDVEK
-854 ATYDKA
+854 AR
-860 QELKEKYKNDPSK
+860 EKYDPKDNSEK
-873 TKINEII
+873 VNEFV
-880 RRETRPFANGLLI
+880 RKETRSFDKGLLL

-899 AGKLTAEQGN
+899 AGVLTGEKGT
-909 HKPPFGF
+909 HSTPFGF
-916 AAVFPDRKNKGDLK
+916 AVVFPDRKGKGDLK
-930 SYRMNDIAL
+930 SYRMNDVAL
-939 EKDSDELY
+939 ERDSDEFY

>member
-1 MINTPKDISDIE
+1 MINTPKDLSDIE
-13 VGLYKSG
+13 VSLYKSA
-20 YGICEKLVKEQHMPI
+20 YGFCEQLVKDEHMTI
-35 AEAVEKT
+35 AAAVEKT
-42 VAQFSG
+42 AAKFSG
-48 LKMGGACLISDM
+48 LNMISDM
-60 ECFKKFLY
+60 DCFKKFLFS
-68 REVTAYT
+68 EVTAYT
-75 EPSIGVRDPNLE
+75 EPSIGVCDPNLE

-101 KPEYWSRYYDYLLK
+101 KPEYWTRYYDYLLK

-128 FSTDEIMNALANPR
+128 SSTDEIMNALANPQ
-142 KGAAIERMGMVFGYV
+142 KGVAGERMGMVFGYV
-157 QSGKTAHYIGMINKS
+157 QSGKTAHYIGMINKA

-197 IDEEVLGYETSLEY
+197 IDEEVLGYETSLEN
-211 IGDMT
+211 IGDMI
-216 RERNVIGVGAG
+216 RERNVIGVGVG
-227 PHNQVDTVVQSITT
+227 PHNQVETVVQSITT

-286 IIGGKK
+286 IIDGKK

-314 KESYDDQENVLDD
+314 KESYDDHGNVLDD
-327 YNPTTINGLIRE
+327 YNPSTINGLIRE
-339 LLGIFECC
+339 LLSVFECR

-360 FIPPHIDDEKYGTDL
+360 FIPPHIDDERYGIDL
-375 FPRDFIYRSPRA
+375 FPRDFIYRAPRA
-387 DQYVGAREFFGLG
+387 DQYIGAREFFGLG
-400 NEEDIP
+400 SNEDIP
-406 TMPLYREIVDGASY
+406 KMPLYRKIVDGADY
-420 LGKGTKST
+420 LGRGTKST
-428 DSVGELPKELKL
+428 DVVGELPKELKV

-482 QKYFKEEIEHYI
+482 LKYFKEEIEHYI
-494 RYGDPIIESELKSIW
+494 RYGDSNIESEFKSIW
-509 EEDYLPTT
+509 EEDYLPTAD
-517 GKMRVQFSKYMSGC
+517 KMRAQFSKYMPGC
-531 DDVSWECIWAEVKRL
+531 ADVSWDCIWTEIKRL
-546 IVDKEISV
+546 IADKEISV

-592 GLTVSYFTRSSNTYD
+592 GLTISYFTRSSNTYD

-630 TPTLYASFS
+630 TPALYASFS

-645 EDLAGQFD
+645 EDLASQFD

-714 EAVEDLLY
+714 EAVEDLLQ

-727 RITADQYRKKL
+727 RVTTDQYQRTHN
-738 GRKAPGDHFFYQDV
+738 RKAPGGHFFYQDV

-791 GVKSWTVCLINVEDH
+791 GVKSWTVCLINVSGH
-806 GKAFDIADLENVG
+806 GKPFDIADLKNVG

-829 VDSYETTCSI
+829 VDSYETSCSI

-854 ATYDKA
+854 DAYDKA

-880 RRETRPFANGLLI
+880 RRETRPFSNGLLI

-916 AAVFPDRKNKGDLK
+916 AAVFPDRRGKGDLK

>member
-1 MINTPKDISDIE
+1 MINTPKDLSDIE
-13 VGLYKSG
+13 VGLYKSA
-20 YGICEKLVKEQHMPI
+20 YGFCEKLVKEEHMTI
-35 AEAVEKT
+35 AAAVEKT
-42 VAQFSG
+42 AAKFSG
-48 LKMGGACLISDM
+48 LNMISDM
-60 ECFKKFLY
+60 DCFKKFLLS
-68 REVTAYT
+68 EVTAYT
-75 EPSIGVRDPNLE
+75 EPSIGVCDPNLE

-101 KPEYWSRYYDYLLK
+101 KPEYWTRYYDYLLK

-128 FSTDEIMNALANPR
+128 SSTDEIMNALANPQ
-142 KGAAIERMGMVFGYV
+142 KGVAGERMGMVFGYV
-157 QSGKTAHYIGMINKS
+157 QSGKTAHYIGMINKA

-197 IDEEVLGYETSLEY
+197 IDEEVLGYETSLEN
-211 IGDMT
+211 IGDMI
-216 RERNVIGVGAG
+216 RERNVIGVGVG
-227 PHNQVDTVVQSITT
+227 PHNQVETVVQSITT

-286 IIGGKK
+286 IIDGKK

-314 KESYDDQENVLDD
+314 KESYDDHGNVLDD
-327 YNPTTINGLIRE
+327 YNPSTINGLIRE
-339 LLGIFECC
+339 LLSVFECR

-360 FIPPHIDDEKYGTDL
+360 FIPPHIDDERYGTDL
-375 FPRDFIYRSPRA
+375 FPRDFIYRAPRA
-387 DQYVGAREFFGLG
+387 DQYIGAREFFGLG
-400 NEEDIP
+400 SSEDISK
-406 TMPLYREIVDGASY
+406 MPLYRKIVDGADY
-420 LGKGTKST
+420 LGRGTKSA
-428 DSVGELPKELKL
+428 DAVGELPEELKV

-482 QKYFKEEIEHYI
+482 LKYFKEEIEHYI
-494 RYGDPIIESELKSIW
+494 RYGDSNIESEFKSIW
-509 EEDYLPTT
+509 EEDYLPTAD
-517 GKMRVQFSKYMSGC
+517 KMRAQFSKYMSGC
-531 DDVSWECIWAEVKRL
+531 ADVSWDCIWAEIKRL
-546 IVDKEISV
+546 IADKEVSV

-592 GLTVSYFTRSSNTYD
+592 GLTISYFTRSSNTYD

-645 EDLAGQFD
+645 EDLAAQFD

-727 RITADQYRKKL
+727 RVTTDEYQRTHN
-738 GRKAPGDHFFYQDV
+738 RKAPGGHFFYQNV
-752 SAHDVANFFESYETS
+752 SAHDVANFFECYETS

-791 GVKSWTVCLINVEDH
+791 GVKSWTVCLINVSGH
-806 GKAFDIADLENVG
+806 GKVFDIADLKNVG

-854 ATYDKA
+854 DAYDKV

-880 RRETRPFANGLLI
+880 RRETRPFSNGLLI

-899 AGKLTAEQGN
+899 AGRLTAEQGN

-916 AAVFPDRKNKGDLK
+916 AAVFPDRKGKGDLK